1 MNSMTLQL
9 LAVPLALAIATP
21 ALAAEKASAPSP
33 WLNSQITKSA
43 LKSGHVTAN
52 GVSYYYQVHGKGGRR
67 RAEPLLLLHG
77 GLGQIEMF
85 GPNLTALAKGRQV
98 IGVDLQGHGRSSLG
112 DREIS
117 LVDMGDDMAT
127 VLKSLGYSKVDVM
140 GYSMGGGV
148 AFQLAAQH
156 PESVRRLV
164 LVSAGFSQ
172 DGFYPEM
179 LPMQAAVGAAMAEQM
194 KGTPMYESYMA
205 LSPRPQDFPKLLDR
219 MGALMRKPYDWSDD
233 VKKLTMPTLLVFG
246 DSDMFQP
253 EHMVKF
259 YQLLGGGLKDAGWQ
273 REHMARNRLAILP
286 DVTHYEMGLA
296 PALAA
301 TVIPFLDKAEKK

>member
-1 MNSMTLQL
+1 MKATTLQL
-9 LAVPLALAIATP
+9 LAAPLALAIATP
-21 ALAAEKASAPSP
+21 ALAAENASASSP
-33 WLNSQITKSA
+33 WMNSQITQSA

-52 GVSYYYQVHGKGGRR
+52 GVSYYYQVHGKGGRGQ
-67 RAEPLLLLHG
+67 AEPLLLLHG

-85 GPNLTALAKGRQV
+85 GPNLTALAQGRQV

-117 LVDMGDDMAT
+117 LVDMGDDMAA
-127 VLKSLGYSKVDVM
+127 VLKSLGYRKVDVM

-148 AFQLAAQH
+148 AFRFAVQH
-156 PESVRRLV
+156 PDMVRRLV
-164 LVSAGFSQ
+164 LVSAGFAQ

-219 MGALMRKPYDWSDD
+219 MGALMRKPYDWSAD
-233 VKKLTMPTLLVFG
+233 VKKLAMPTLLVFG
-246 DSDMFQP
+246 DSDMFRP
-253 EHMVKF
+253 EHEVKF

-273 REHMARNRLAILP
+273 REQMSKNRLAILP
-286 DVTHYEMGLA
+286 DVTHYEMGMA

-301 TVIPFLDKAEKK
+301 TVMPFLDKVEGK

>member
-1 MNSMTLQL
+1 
-9 LAVPLALAIATP
+9 
-21 ALAAEKASAPSP
+21 
-33 WLNSQITKSA
+33 
-43 LKSGHVTAN
+43 
-52 GVSYYYQVHGKGGRR
+52 VSYYYQVHGKGGKGGRR
-67 RAEPLLLLHG
+67 QAGPLLLLHG

-117 LVDMGDDMAT
+117 LVEMGDDMAT
-127 VLKSLGYSKVDVM
+127 VLKSLGYSKADVM

-172 DGFYPEM
+172 DGFYPEL
-179 LPMQAAVGAAMAEQM
+179 LPMQATVGAAMAEQM

-219 MGALMRKPYDWSDD
+219 MGALMRKPYDWSGDI
-233 VKKLTMPTLLVFG
+233 KKLTMPTLLVFG
-246 DSDMFQP
+246 DSDMFRP
-253 EHMVKF
+253 EHIVKF
-259 YQLLGGGLKDAGWQ
+259 YELLGGGLKDAGWQ
-273 REHMARNRLAILP
+273 REHMVRNRLAILP

>member
-1 MNSMTLQL
+1 MKATALQL
-9 LAVPLALAIATP
+9 LAAPLALAIATP
-21 ALAAEKASAPSP
+21 ALAAENASASSP
-33 WLNSQITKSA
+33 WMNSQITQSA

-52 GVSYYYQVHGKGGRR
+52 GVSYYYQVHGKRGRGQ
-67 RAEPLLLLHG
+67 AEPLLLLHG

-85 GPNLTALAKGRQV
+85 GPNLTALAQGRQV

-117 LVDMGDDMAT
+117 LVDMGNDMAA
-127 VLKSLGYSKVDVM
+127 VLKSLGYQKVDVM

-148 AFQLAAQH
+148 AFRFAVQH
-156 PESVRRLV
+156 PDMVRRLV
-164 LVSAGFSQ
+164 LVSAGFAQ

-219 MGALMRKPYDWSDD
+219 MGALMRKPYDWSAD
-233 VKKLTMPTLLVFG
+233 VKKLAMPTLLVFG
-246 DSDMFQP
+246 DSDMFRP
-253 EHMVKF
+253 EHEVKF

-273 REHMARNRLAILP
+273 REQMSKNRLAILP
-286 DVTHYEMGLA
+286 DVTHYEMGMA

-301 TVIPFLDKAEKK
+301 TVMPFLDKVEGK